1 MLWKGDICSIDN
13 STSASCL
20 CFIALSCHCVLPASI
35 FAIFSLWYSFSYC
48 QYGRLRKDSEVRVD
62 SSPACDIANDQPHPN
77 RAFNSDLDEQSG
89 WDDWWIWEIIGV
101 VVSAAAI
108 CAIIGLLIRVDGKKL
123 ENWGFT
129 IPDKT
134 IREKFIPAKTVVIS
148 LNSVISWI
156 STVGKICILIPITKG
171 IGQLKCG

>member
-1 MLWKGDICSIDN
+1 MADLEK
-13 STSASCL
+13 T
-20 CFIALSCHCVLPASI
+20 P
-35 FAIFSLWYSFSYC
+35 
-48 QYGRLRKDSEVRVD
+48 EVRLD
-62 SSPACDIANDQPHPN
+62 SSPASDIANNKPHPN
-77 RAFNSDLDEQSG
+77 RAFDSDPDEPSG

-134 IREKFIPAKTVVIS
+134 IRGKFIPGRTIVIS

-171 IGQLKCG
+171 IGQLKCEWRLLVAQCSWINIHRGLVCRAREAAQRFRKI

>member
-1 MLWKGDICSIDN
+1 MADLEK
-13 STSASCL
+13 
-20 CFIALSCHCVLPASI
+20 VP
-35 FAIFSLWYSFSYC
+35 
-48 QYGRLRKDSEVRVD
+48 EVRED
-62 SSPACDIANDQPHPN
+62 SNPACDITNDRPYPN
-77 RAFNSDLDEQSG
+77 RASNRDSNESSG

-108 CAIIGLLIRVDGKKL
+108 FAIIGLLIRVDGKKL

-134 IREKFIPAKTVVIS
+134 IRGKFIPGRTVVIS

-171 IGQLKCG
+171 IGQLKCEWLLHLAHCSWIDIYRGLVR